1 MDSLPDD
8 RLSRACMRPSAAGS
22 GVVEQHDIQLN
33 DRTDGIGM
41 CPVKSPTMRGE
52 ALTTHGCALKLYAY
66 TVSIRRSCRMDRY
79 TVLGQLL
86 PSSTPFPIF
95 ANRVP
100 AGFPSPAQDHLERH
114 ISLDELLNL
123 RAPHV
128 YLVEAGG
135 AEPGGH
141 RDIRR
146 RPTDC
151 RPRRQRMVGCGCH
164 RGAKRRTHRED
175 IFSPRRTDHLAF
187 GQSGFR
193 AALRARRR

>member
-1 MDSLPDD
+1 
-8 RLSRACMRPSAAGS
+8 
-22 GVVEQHDIQLN
+22 
-33 DRTDGIGM
+33 
-41 CPVKSPTMRGE
+41 
-52 ALTTHGCALKLYAY
+52 
-66 TVSIRRSCRMDRY
+66 MDRY

-135 AEPGGH
+135 RSLEGIGIFDGDLLIVDRAASAWSGAVVIAALNGEP
-141 RDIRR
+141 I
-146 RPTDC
+146 
-151 RPRRQRMVGCGCH
+151 V
-164 RGAKRRTHRED
+164 K
-175 IFSPRRTDHLAF
+175 IFSRLDEQITLRSANPDFAPRYVLEGDDLEIWGVVLYSVRRH
-187 GQSGFR
+187 GQC
-193 AALRARRR
+193 